1 MDELRT
7 LRPVPRWL
15 FTGWY
20 DVIMDPGSSK
30 LLLWLL
36 SFTRDRESSSS
47 RDEKSALSISL
58 NGKKRK
64 RKYGQTK
71 WSSSTLPTHLTATVM
86 SRRPRPS

>member
-47 RDEKSALSISL
+47 GDERERRGRVYFQFLSI
-58 NGKKRK
+58 KEKRK
-64 RKYGQTK
+64 EEEIR
-71 WSSSTLPTHLTATVM
+71 SN
-86 SRRPRPS
+86 